1 MLKLNPTIDDLAR
14 ALHDPAKRK
23 VVVADEDDVFIYQ
36 QLIKRH
42 KMLEVKILAS
52 GRRSDLLHLYERR
65 SEFAHIPVVFI
76 ADREMSLFSGI
87 PEGYE
92 DIVWTK
98 GYSLKNDVYVEAQLE
113 RLLEPHETWR
123 HQQVL
128 NAITEWFAFEVE
140 EALAG
145 RSTQVDSLHCNQI
158 VLPGQIQL
166 DEDFCKRRKFRTPN
180 PELVQQIRA
189 EYQFKLPG
197 KFLFQIL
204 ARFLN
209 ARGRNFR
216 FNIEIRSLYHIAF
229 SMPESYPLLDGLM
242 QWVKKKL
249 PSHYYF
255 VDVAGD
261 STLFSDK
268 GKNLVG
274 IKGCSRF
281 FILGLLEVP
290 DLDTLRQQLRK
301 VEELTNSHTFN
312 EVPYKRRKILAS
324 DPKDVTSEVRREV
337 FAILRST
344 EGLRFFAVVAD
355 KLSFLEYAR
364 QRSRRESTYHYHPKE
379 FKELCAYPIECL
391 FRERLKRESGC
402 DIVFPHGLK
411 VVRSCFD
418 EQFNVTSQP
427 FWQISTD
434 RPGKQDELQAE
445 KRAGLQAVSYFV
457 WALQRLYERGEDKDV
472 TTLWPAFR
480 CVHDIDDTR
489 EKESGMYYRQGHPL
503 NAKVLMWREK

>member
-1 MLKLNPTIDDLAR
+1 MLKFRPTIDELSN
-14 ALHDPAKRK
+14 ALHDPTKRK
-23 VVVADEDDVFIYQ
+23 IIVADEDDIFIYQ
-36 QLIKRH
+36 KLVERH
-42 KMLEVKILAS
+42 KMLAVKVYAS
-52 GRRSDLLHLYERR
+52 GGRSNLLHLYKRR
-65 SEFAHIPVVFI
+65 GEFAYVPGIFV
-76 ADREMSLFSGI
+76 ADREMGLFSGI

-92 DIVWTK
+92 DIIWTN

-113 RLLEPHETWR
+113 HLLEPHETWR
-123 HQQVL
+123 HGQVL

-145 RSTQVDSLHCNQI
+145 KSTQVDSLNLNQI

-166 DEDFCKRRKFRTPN
+166 NEDFLKRRGFRPPN
-180 PELVQQIRA
+180 SKLVQQIRA

-216 FNIEIRSLYHIAF
+216 FNINVPSLYRVAF
-229 SMPESYPLLDGLM
+229 SMLESYPLLDGLM
-242 QWVKKKL
+242 KQVKKKL

-255 VDVAGD
+255 LDVGGD
-261 STLFSDK
+261 SILFSDK

-290 DLDTLRQQLRK
+290 DLDILHLQLRK
-301 VEELTNSHTFN
+301 VEELMNSPTFK
-312 EVPYKRRKILAS
+312 EVPYKRRKVFDS
-324 DPKDVTSEVRREV
+324 DPNDVSPEVRRKV

-355 KLSFLEYAR
+355 KLSFLEYVR
-364 QRSRRESTYHYHPKE
+364 QRSRRELTYHYHPKKFE
-379 FKELCAYPIECL
+379 ELCAYPIECL
-391 FRERLKRESGC
+391 FRERLKQESGC
-402 DIVFPHGLK
+402 DIVFPYGLK
-411 VVRSCFD
+411 IVRAQFN
-418 EQFNVTSQP
+418 EQFNVTRQP

-434 RPGKQDELQAE
+434 RPGKKDELRAE
-445 KRAGLQAVSYFV
+445 KRAGLQVVSYFV
-457 WALQRLYERGEDKDV
+457 WALQRLYEHGDEEYI
-472 TTLWPAFR
+472 TALWPAFR

-503 NAKVLMWREK
+503 NAKALMWRKR